1 MIDLKAR
8 GVRSWLYDL
17 DATPGEKTWREISIR
32 RREADKMIVLCSAGT
47 LVRNGALREI
57 EEQIDEDA
65 DKIVPISLDKI
76 WKDPGFAVKRGDRDL
91 KPFLCSATT

>member
-1 MIDLKAR
+1 
-8 GVRSWLYDL
+8 
-17 DATPGEKTWREISIR
+17 
-32 RREADKMIVLCSAGT
+32 MIVLCSAGT

-91 KPFLCSATT
+91 KPFLLQRNYIDFNTKRSRLYEKSLQRLLGALKHQEVS